1 MMGNETLELA
11 SKIIEKY
18 KGDPTSVISIL
29 LDFQDN
35 FNYLP
40 KEAIDLL
47 SESMNIPLPQI
58 YGIATFFKAFSLK
71 PKGKYAIHVCM
82 GTSCH
87 VRGADRLIEKFEKE
101 LGIKTGDTTK
111 DLMFSLHKVYCLG
124 CCALAPVVKINE
136 DINVRVAIQEVP
148 NLLRAYK
155 TGEIEKE
162 KAEKEKGL
170 LELEI
175 FKSKMRI

>member
-1 MMGNETLELA
+1 MAKEIIEVAN
-11 SKIIEKY
+11 KIIEKY
-18 KGDPTSVISIL
+18 NGDPTSIISIL
-29 LDFQDN
+29 LDYQDN

-40 KEAIDLL
+40 REALELL
-47 SESMNIPLPQI
+47 SETMKVPLPQI

-71 PKGKYAIHVCM
+71 PKGQYAVHVCM

-101 LGIKTGDTTK
+101 LGIQTGDTTK
-111 DLMFSLHKVYCLG
+111 DLLFSLHKVYCLG

-136 DINVRVAIQEVP
+136 DINVRVAIQDVP
-148 NLLRAYK
+148 NLIKAYK
-155 TGEIEKE
+155 SGEIEKE